1 MSYQGFRILADA
13 IGQCTGA
20 YQVHLDARPLR
31 HPNTKAIVRIPLSK
45 PHLAHAVALE
55 WDFLTS
61 AQQATMQHLIPL
73 TSLVCRAIDIADDDA
88 AHASKP
94 ASETKDGVF
103 APVRTA
109 IATMLLRYLDTDS
122 LLCWAPESDSLSFH
136 TDPETGDSLRSRQ
149 ERVAGEIVQFLTS
162 EVWPGVE
169 IEPVLDS
176 SSIVPRGQKPG
187 VREVVQGWVMGLE
200 PWDLAGVERAALA
213 GKGLLG
219 AVRLVVEWSE
229 GSAGRALGLGKSGQ
243 AIEGDDAT
251 RFGVEEAAKVASVEV
266 EWQTSR
272 WGEVEDTHDVEK
284 EDLRRQLGSVV
295 LLVTG
300 TGSGKHSQ

>member
-1 MSYQGFRILADA
+1 M
-13 IGQCTGA
+13 
-20 YQVHLDARPLR
+20 
-31 HPNTKAIVRIPLSK
+31 PLSK
-45 PHLAHAVALE
+45 PHLAHALALE
-55 WDFLTS
+55 WDLLTS
-61 AQQATMQHLIPL
+61 AQQATRHHLVPL
-73 TSLVCRAIDIADDDA
+73 TSLVCRAIDIAEDDA
-88 AHASKP
+88 AHAARP
-94 ASETKDGVF
+94 ASETTRRGGDPSPF
-103 APVRTA
+103 APIRTS

-122 LLCWAPESDSLSFH
+122 LLCWAPPPDPLSSH
-136 TDPETGDSLRSRQ
+136 TDPETGDSLRARQ
-149 ERVAGEIVQFLTS
+149 ERAAGEVVRFLTS

-169 IEPVLDS
+169 IEPVLDGG
-176 SSIVPRGQKPG
+176 SIVPRGLKPG

-229 GSAGRALGLGKSGQ
+229 GSAGRGLRASKDSD
-243 AIEGDDAT
+243 AVEEGAAKK
-251 RFGVEEAAKVASVEV
+251 FGVEEAAKVASIEV
-266 EWQTSR
+266 DWQTGR

-300 TGSGKHSQ
+300 TGSGKQSH

>member
-1 MSYQGFRILADA
+1 M
-13 IGQCTGA
+13 
-20 YQVHLDARPLR
+20 
-31 HPNTKAIVRIPLSK
+31 
-45 PHLAHAVALE
+45 
-55 WDFLTS
+55 
-61 AQQATMQHLIPL
+61 
-73 TSLVCRAIDIADDDA
+73 
-88 AHASKP
+88 
-94 ASETKDGVF
+94 
-103 APVRTA
+103 
-109 IATMLLRYLDTDS
+109 
-122 LLCWAPESDSLSFH
+122 
-136 TDPETGDSLRSRQ
+136 
-149 ERVAGEIVQFLTS
+149 AGEIVQFLTR